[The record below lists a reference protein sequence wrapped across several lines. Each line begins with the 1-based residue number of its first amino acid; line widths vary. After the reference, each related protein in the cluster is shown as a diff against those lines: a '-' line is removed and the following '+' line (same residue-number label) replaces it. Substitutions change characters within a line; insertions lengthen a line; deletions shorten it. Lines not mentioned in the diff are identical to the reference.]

1 MLKTLSVSTETLGI
15 INPMN
20 KVYALTRKL
29 DAMPY
34 FFAIYT
40 LHGMQHMRYDPY
52 LCSMMRKNQHSAE
65 LDGPHFIVGLITIF
79 KQFHPE
85 NYKTY
90 ILLMSHFFK
99 NVMFMQT
106 QITPTPKQLPNEGY
120 MTLAFLEE
128 LIKFEG

>member
-40 LHGMQHMRYDPY
+40 LHGM
-52 LCSMMRKNQHSAE
+52 
-65 LDGPHFIVGLITIF
+65 
-79 KQFHPE
+79 
-85 NYKTY
+85 
-90 ILLMSHFFK
+90 
-99 NVMFMQT
+99 
-106 QITPTPKQLPNEGY
+106 
-120 MTLAFLEE
+120 
-128 LIKFEG
+128 